1 MVGLDSI
8 YAMLAKPVQAIRENK
23 RVVEQLDKDTAIA
36 ADSHEAPQSQLPPKI
51 TKDRRKAE
59 RDRRNPDGEDL
70 RNDSNPQYE
79 HSQRS
84 GRGDRRA
91 DPGHIDTEA

>member
-51 TKDRRKAE
+51 TQDRRKAD
-59 RDRRNPDGEDL
+59 RDRRDPNQEGR
-70 RNDSNPQYE
+70 RNDDNPQHE

-84 GRGDRRA
+84 GRRDRRA
-91 DPGHIDTEA
+91 DKGHIDTEA